1 MVQQDYRDLI
11 ECGRGAIADAAM
23 KCEAVMSTHSHA
35 LVSVSG
41 GADSD
46 VMLDMV
52 ERTRTVADCRV
63 TYVWLDTGLE
73 WRATRAHIGDLESR
87 YGISIE
93 RRRAEVTIPVSCRRH
108 GVPFLSKYVS
118 EMFRCLQSIGF
129 EWEDEPYETLLSR
142 YGAQTSALKW
152 WTNAWTRTAEPGWY
166 DIGHTRWLKEFVID
180 HPPDFAISA
189 KCCTHAKKRPSRAIE
204 REVGADVLMLGVRR
218 AEGGVRAAHKTCFDK
233 GHGIDTY
240 RPLFWLSDSDRGW
253 YAARFGVTHSD
264 CYERWGFSRTGCVGC
279 PLNARCATDLEM
291 AERFELNMVRAARR
305 VFGAS
310 YDYGQEFADY
320 RDFMRCGMRRLF

>member
-1 MVQQDYRDLI
+1 LDSYRQLI
-11 ECGRGAIADAAM
+11 ECGRGAIVDAAM

-52 ERTRTVADCRV
+52 ERTRAVTDCRV

-129 EWEDEPYETLLSR
+129 AWEDEPYPALLER

-152 WTNAWTRTAEPGWY
+152 WTNAWTRTDKPGWY
-166 DIGHTRWLKEFVID
+166 DIGHTRYLKEFVID
-180 HPPDFAISA
+180 HSPTFAISA

-218 AEGGVRAAHKTCFDK
+218 AEGGVRAAHKTCFDR

-240 RPLFWLSDSDRGW
+240 RPLFWFSDADRGW
-253 YAARFGVTHSD
+253 YAARFGVVHSD
-264 CYERWGFSRTGCVGC
+264 CYERWGFTRTGCVGC
-279 PLNARCATDLEM
+279 PLNARCATDLAM
-291 AERFELNMVRAARR
+291 AERFEPNMVKAARR
-305 VFGAS
+305 IFGAS
-310 YDYGQEFADY
+310 YDYGREFADY

>member
-1 MVQQDYRDLI
+1 
-11 ECGRGAIADAAM
+11 M
-23 KCEAVMSTHSHA
+23 KCEAVLSAHSHA

-46 VMLDMV
+46 VMMDLV
-52 ERTRTVADCRV
+52 ERVRPMVGCDV

-73 WRATRAHIGDLESR
+73 WRATRAHLGELEGR
-87 YGISIE
+87 YGVPIS
-93 RRRAEVTIPVSCRRH
+93 RRRAETTIPVCCRDY
-108 GVPFLSKYVS
+108 GQPFLSKYVS
-118 EMFRCLQSIGF
+118 EMLRCLQSIHF
-129 EWEDEPYETLLSR
+129 AWEDEPYDALLAR

-152 WTNAWTRTAEPGWY
+152 WCNAWTRTAEPGWY

-180 HPPDFAISA
+180 HPPTFAISA

-218 AEGGVRAAHKTCFDK
+218 AEGGVRAAHKTCFDR

-240 RPLFWLSDSDRGW
+240 RPLFWLSDADRGW
-253 YAARFGVTHSD
+253 YARRFGVTHSD
-264 CYERWGFSRTGCVGC
+264 CYGRWGFTRTGCVGC
-279 PLNARCATDLEM
+279 PLNARCATDLGM
-291 AERFELNMVRAARR
+291 AERFEPNMVRAARR

-310 YDYGQEFADY
+310 YEYTREWREYREF
-320 RDFMRCGMRRLF
+320 RKTGMRRLF